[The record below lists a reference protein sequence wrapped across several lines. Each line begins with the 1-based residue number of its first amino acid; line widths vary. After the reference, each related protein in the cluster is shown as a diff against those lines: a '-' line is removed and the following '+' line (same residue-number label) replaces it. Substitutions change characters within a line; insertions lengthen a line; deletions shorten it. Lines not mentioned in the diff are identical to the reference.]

1 MMPSHHTSRIA
12 LAVAVA
18 TSMALSLAAGSLA
31 APAAPP
37 PIAGAAPGAPPAVKH
52 GSVTQEPGYVP
63 AADPESASVRLG
75 RRPNA
80 PLVNQRFLGGAKS
93 LDDLGRAV
101 CRALFYERLDSI
113 FVLCVRK
120 DEFSDILW
128 PEFPQSRPATGAT
141 AGDGWMFLEA
151 RLHGGASSALRDYGG
166 KHWTFVRFERYDT
179 TAVFKNFKLHKGLV
193 MWAKDE
199 AGNLERMTWFRVAAE
214 RKGRFKIYSVK
225 D

>member
-1 MMPSHHTSRIA
+1 MRSHHASLSA
-12 LAVAVA
+12 LAVAVVVA
-18 TSMALSLAAGSLA
+18 VTLTFAAGSLA
-31 APAAPP
+31 APA
-37 PIAGAAPGAPPAVKH
+37 VKH
-52 GSVTQEPGYVP
+52 GSVTLEPGYVP
-63 AADPESASVRLG
+63 AVDPESASVRLG
-75 RRPNA
+75 RRANA
-80 PLVNQRFLGGAKS
+80 PLVHKGFLGGARS
-93 LDDLGRAV
+93 LDGLGRDV
-101 CRALFYERLDSI
+101 CRALFYERLDSL

-120 DEFSDILW
+120 DEFRDILW
-128 PEFPQSRPATGAT
+128 PEFPQSRPATGIT

-151 RLHGGASSALRDYGG
+151 RLHGGASNALTQYGG